1 MYNIVADLGEAPS
14 LADEPSGVSSVR
26 PDAAARSRRGI
37 RSLNIGVIASEFP
50 PDHGGMQEH
59 ARGLVDCLAAD
70 HRISV
75 FTSPGRSLDMFDRNV
90 VMKPVMRWR
99 MSHDLPELER
109 QPMDAWITLN
119 AGLAPYSLGLSA
131 PLFAY
136 VHGNDFTR
144 PWLPLPDRPVR
155 LARRICG
162 DRFVQGWRTRQ
173 ISSGLRA
180 ARWMFANS
188 AFSRDLCAHLYGL
201 PGERISVVPPG
212 MREEFFGNGHPGASD
227 RLRLVTV
234 SRLTRNA
241 ERKNISGVLEA
252 IALLKGELAV
262 SYTVIGDGDDLARLR
277 EMAVSLGIS
286 GDVCFLGSVETSA
299 IIEEFGR
306 SDAFIMAVQPSETD
320 VEGFGMVYAE
330 AAAGGLPSIG
340 TRTGGISEAIEH
352 GVTGMLLDD
361 VSAQGIAD
369 GLRAFR
375 RCQTNFDRNVIQAR
389 TRRFSNAACTAMI
402 TDVIR
407 AMI

>member
-1 MYNIVADLGEAPS
+1 MYDIVADPGEAPS
-14 LADEPSGVSSVR
+14 RAAEPQGVSSVR
-26 PDAAARSRRGI
+26 PVGPVGPSRGI
-37 RSLNIGVIASEFP
+37 RPLTIGVIASELP

-59 ARGLVDCLAAD
+59 ARGLVGCLAVD
-70 HRISV
+70 NRVSV
-75 FTSPGRSLDMFDRNV
+75 FTSSGQSLDMFDRNV
-90 VMKPVMRWR
+90 VMKPIMRWR

-109 QPMDAWITLN
+109 QPVDAWITLN
-119 AGLAPYSLGLSA
+119 AGLAPYGAGLSA

-162 DRFVQGWRTRQ
+162 DSFVQSWRMRQ
-173 ISSGLRA
+173 IATGLRS

-188 AFSRDLCAHLYGL
+188 AFSRDLCARLYGL
-201 PGERISVVPPG
+201 SGERISVVPPG
-212 MREEFFGNGHPGASD
+212 MRDEFFGDRRPGASD

-234 SRLTRNA
+234 SRLARNA
-241 ERKNISGVLEA
+241 ERKNIAGVLEA
-252 IALLKGELAV
+252 IALLKGEMAV

-277 EMAVSLGIS
+277 GLAVSLGL
-286 GDVCFLGSVETSA
+286 GEDVRFLGFVETST

-306 SDAFIMAVQPSETD
+306 SDAFIMAVKPSETD

-352 GVTGMLLDD
+352 GVTGILLDD
-361 VSAQGIAD
+361 VSAQGIAE

-375 RCQTNFDRNVIQAR
+375 RGQANFNRRVIQAR

>member
-1 MYNIVADLGEAPS
+1 MHDVVAELGEAPS
-14 LADEPSGVSSVR
+14 RADGPRGVSSVEPCGARGPGRGVR
-26 PDAAARSRRGI
+26 P
-37 RSLNIGVIASEFP
+37 LNIGVIAAEFP

-59 ARGLVDCLAAD
+59 ARGLVDCLAVD
-70 HRISV
+70 NRISV
-75 FTSPGRSLDMFDRNV
+75 FTSSGPSLDMFDRNV

-109 QPMDAWITLN
+109 QPVDAWITLN

-162 DRFVQGWRTRQ
+162 DGFVQRWRRRQ
-173 ISSGLRA
+173 ISTGLRA

-188 AFSRDLCAHLYGL
+188 AFSRDLCAGLHGL
-201 PGERISVVPPG
+201 PVDRISVVPPG
-212 MREEFFGNGHPGASD
+212 VREEFFSDGRPGPAD

-234 SRLTRNA
+234 SRLARNA
-241 ERKNISGVLEA
+241 GRKNVSGVLEA
-252 IALLKGELAV
+252 IALLKDELAV
-262 SYTVIGDGDDLARLR
+262 SYTVIGNGDDLTRLR
-277 EMAVSLGIS
+277 EMAMSLGVAE
-286 GDVCFLGSVETSA
+286 DVRFLGSVETPT

-306 SDAFIMAVQPSETD
+306 SDAFILAVKPDETD

-340 TRTGGISEAIEH
+340 TRTGGIAEAIEH

-361 VSAQGIAD
+361 VSAPGIAD

-375 RCQTNFDRNVIQAR
+375 RCQMDFDRRLIQAR
-389 TRRFSNAACTAMI
+389 TRRFSNAACAAMI
-402 TDVIR
+402 SDAIR